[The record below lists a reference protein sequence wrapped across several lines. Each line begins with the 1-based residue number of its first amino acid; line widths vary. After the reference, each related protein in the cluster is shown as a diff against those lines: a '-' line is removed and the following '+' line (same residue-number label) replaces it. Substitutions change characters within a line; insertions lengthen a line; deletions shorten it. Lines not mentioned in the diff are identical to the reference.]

1 MSGEPFN
8 LPANLPVVIEGEP
21 ARSRNK
27 SYRRPRDEAFFAQ
40 VLGQGGAKRGLKGG
54 KPVLDSARSAYLEA
68 EWSGP
73 DDRRLSAGRLMK
85 VTL

>member
-1 MSGEPFN
+1 MSGE
-8 LPANLPVVIEGEP
+8 LSNLPVVIEGES
-21 ARSRNK
+21 ARSRGK
-27 SYRRPRDEAFFAQ
+27 SYRRERDEAFSAQ
-40 VLGQGGAKRGLKGG
+40 VLGQSGHKRGLKGG
-54 KPVLDSARSAYLEA
+54 KPVLDTARSAYLEA

>member
-1 MSGEPFN
+1 MSSERPT
-8 LPANLPVVIEGEP
+8 LPAVISAETSGKP
-21 ARSRNK
+21 GRGRG
-27 SYRRPRDEAFFAQ
+27 RPTDQTFSAQ
-40 VLGQGGAKRGLKGG
+40 LLGQGGQKRGLKGG
-54 KPVLDSARSAYLEA
+54 KPVLDTARSAYLEA